1 MHAVEKITDQM
12 AERRHIYEQVS
23 ELINRIKSG
32 ESA

>member
-1 MHAVEKITDQM
+1 M

-32 ESA
+32 DLP